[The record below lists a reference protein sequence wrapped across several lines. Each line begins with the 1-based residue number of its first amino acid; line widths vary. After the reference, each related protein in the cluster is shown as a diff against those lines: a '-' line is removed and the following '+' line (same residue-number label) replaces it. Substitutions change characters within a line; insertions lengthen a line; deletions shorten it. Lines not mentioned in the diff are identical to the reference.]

1 MCSLN
6 NGKILGAIGK
16 CPRLSATNSVKLS
29 RLMHLL
35 HVNFFPLALG
45 SAVILPLA
53 SCTTTSDHAS
63 SFSHDNSAIHP
74 TQIAAGE
81 TLDSPYPEKQL
92 EVVAGAPQEIIEMA
106 AQDRHAQHREPAH
119 SGAKPPIVLSSVPT
133 TPVDHMPTNQIMMVR
148 TTAYSHLQ
156 ADSLPYGR
164 KSAAGTD
171 LKYGSEIR
179 SAAADWSKYPM
190 GTMFKIEGLPYTYVI
205 DDYGSALCGTETID
219 IYKPNLS
226 KISHW
231 GVRNIPIRILK
242 WGSFEESARI
252 LDSRKHVKHAHHVRK
267 MLSEIKKR
275 SSSGYRTGTSGGSA

>member
-1 MCSLN
+1 MMVNYIAQSVNVLVY
-6 NGKILGAIGK
+6 LGFNPVRL
-16 CPRLSATNSVKLS
+16 PRLM
-29 RLMHLL
+29 RLL
-35 HVNFFPLALG
+35 HVNFPLLALG

-53 SCTTTSDHAS
+53 SCTTTSDHAPL
-63 SFSHDNSAIHP
+63 FSHNNGTNRS
-74 TQIAAGE
+74 TQVAAVE

-92 EVVAGAPQEIIEMA
+92 EVIAGAPQEIIEMV
-106 AQDRHAQHREPAH
+106 AQDRQAQHRETAH
-119 SGAKPPIVLSSVPT
+119 SEAKPPIVLSSVPT

-156 ADSLPYGR
+156 ADSLPYGK

-231 GVRNIPIRILK
+231 GVRNVPIRVLK

-267 MLSEIKKR
+267 MLSEIEKR
-275 SSSGYRTGTSGGSA
+275 GRSGYRSRTSGGSA